1 MIHRVGKSVPGTFQF
16 FQNSSPS
23 GVSPVILAG
32 WSLRGLHPLV
42 RTGVRRSSGGSATGI
57 KRAFHHNQPGLF
69 QLLDNIGRISR
80 LPVQQQQNAILQHPL
95 AHLRFYIVYIHFIS
109 FILYDTNIGFIL
121 ILCIARYYNFKTFN
135 KFMFR

>member
-16 FQNSSPS
+16 FQKLLPFRSQSI
-23 GVSPVILAG
+23 ILAG

-42 RTGVRRSSGGSATGI
+42 RQESVVLQAGQQRV

-69 QLLDNIGRISR
+69 QLLDNIGRLSR